1 MKMSDLIS
9 PADLMIDVRLANKSL
24 LLKALAAKAA
34 ISLGLSLE
42 QVGGHFCVKNRLYRN
57 DRFLTQ
63 RGQSAKG
70 QPLLI
75 EVEFSERIVRGA
87 CGAPSAP
94 LVVSATVA
102 YLLPVHRKKR

>member
-1 MKMSDLIS
+1 MSS
-9 PADLMIDVRLANKSL
+9 HRFNAARGRRAADHDVRSFVRPLCLTRVDATQFGS
-24 LLKALAAKAA
+24 
-34 ISLGLSLE
+34 
-42 QVGGHFCVKNRLYRN
+42 GGDFCAKNRLYRN